1 MLSYILRRLALSVL
15 TLWLVSVAA
24 FVLLRVAPG
33 DAAVASL
40 AMSPGEGALSP
51 EDLARRRHDLGL
63 DRPYVRQ
70 YLDWAGRLARLDAGR
85 STASGQPVVPEIRP
99 RLGVTIELAAV
110 TLVFVSVL
118 GVGAGLLGAWARG
131 RWADALARGFALAGL
146 STPAFWTGLLLIVAV
161 AAWTGAFIAASYVP
175 FWDGPWANLRAVLP
189 AALVLAVRPASLV
202 ARVVRAATVEALGQ
216 DFVRAARA
224 RGLGEPAVLWRHAF
238 RAAMLPVVT
247 VIGVEAVFLLG
258 GAVVI
263 EQVFSLPGLGRALV
277 AGVIERDYPLVQFV
291 LLLFGGIA
299 VALNLAADV
308 LYARLDP
315 RVRRE

>member
-1 MLSYILRRLALSVL
+1 MLFYILRRLPLALL

-40 AMSPGEGALSP
+40 ALLPGEGALSP
-51 EDLARRRHDLGL
+51 EELDRRRHDLGL
-63 DRPYVRQ
+63 DKPYVRQ
-70 YLDWAGRLARLDAGR
+70 YLDWAGKLARLDAGR
-85 STASGQPVVPEIRP
+85 STASGRSLLPEIWP
-99 RLGVTIELAAV
+99 RLWVTVELAAV
-110 TLVFVSVL
+110 TLVFVSAL
-118 GVGAGLLGAWARG
+118 GVGAGLLGASARG
-131 RWADALARGFALAGL
+131 RWADALARGIALAGL
-146 STPAFWTGLLLIVAV
+146 SLPAFWTGLLLIVAV
-161 AAWTGAFIAASYVP
+161 AAWTGTFIAATYVP
-175 FWDGPWANLRAVLP
+175 FWEGAWANLRAVLP

-202 ARVVRAATVEALGQ
+202 ARVVRAATKEALEQ

-224 RGLGEPAVLWRHAF
+224 RGLGEPAVLWRYAF
-238 RAAMLPVVT
+238 RAAALPVVT
-247 VIGVEAVFLLG
+247 VIGVEAIFLLG

-277 AGVIERDYPLVQFV
+277 AGVVERDYPVVQFLV
-291 LLLFGGIA
+291 LLFGGMA

-315 RVRRE
+315 RVRRT